1 MAEIDKGLPNVR
13 QSVKIPSP
21 DEQVEIQ
28 TEVQESMPSPEN
40 TEITENEDGSVEVDF
55 DPGAVSPESGD
66 DHYANLADLL
76 PDSILE
82 PIGSE
87 LYANFTDYK
96 ESRREW
102 ERSYT
107 KGLDLLGFQFEQ
119 RTRPFQ
125 GASGATHPVLAE
137 AVTQFQAQAYKELLP
152 ANGPIRTQILG
163 KADVMKQDQA
173 QRVKEFMNFQI
184 MDVMKEY
191 EPEFDQMLFYL
202 PLAGST
208 FKKVYYDDLLGRAV
222 SKFVTADDLV
232 VPYSATSLED
242 AEAICHVLKISAN
255 DLRKQQVSG
264 FYRDI
269 DLGKPYAEET
279 ELKKK
284 ERELEG
290 TRATGYQKNNPIY
303 TLIEC
308 HVDLDLEGFEDRG
321 QDGMPTG
328 IKIPYIVTIDN
339 GTRKVL
345 SIRRNYKVDDPKKTK
360 VQYFVHFKFLPGL
373 GFYGFGLIHMI
384 GGLTRAATSALRQLI
399 DAGTLSNL
407 PSGFKQRGIRVRDDA
422 QSLQPGEWRDV
433 DAPGG
438 NLKDAFMNLPYKEP
452 SQTLLHLMGV
462 CVQAGQRFASIADM
476 QVGDGNQQAAVGT
489 TVALLERGSRV
500 MSAIHKRLY
509 ASMKNEFVLLSNV
522 FSTYL
527 PPVYPYDV
535 VGGERQIKQTDFDD
549 RIDILPVADP
559 NIFSATQRVSIAQT
573 ELQLA
578 QSNPQM
584 HNMYEAYRDMYE
596 AIGVKNIDQIL
607 PPPPQP
613 QPKNPALEHIDA
625 IGGKPFQAFT
635 GQDHRAHIAAHIA
648 FMATNMAKNNPVIM
662 ASLEKNIF
670 EHIALMADEQVQL
683 EFKDKI
689 ERMQQIQQDLA
700 QNPQIQQQMQM
711 NPQLQQGMKQ
721 EADNLAIEIE
731 ARKAVLIAEMT
742 EDFLN
747 EEKKVSGDFGNDPIA
762 KLRARE
768 LDLKAQ
774 DNLRKQ
780 KEDEARINLDKS
792 KMLMNRDIQEDKME
806 QNEDLALL
814 RAATSIEKQKMSN
827 RAKAKS
833 DATKRFDVK
842 KLKGPRS

>member
-13 QSVKIPSP
+13 QSVKIPSQ
-21 DEQVEIQ
+21 EQQ
-28 TEVQESMPSPEN
+28 TEVIAEMQESMPSPAN
-40 TEITENEDGSVEVDF
+40 TEIAENEDGSVDVTF
-55 DPGAVSPESGD
+55 DPAAMSPEQGD

-76 PDSILE
+76 PDSILD
-82 PIGSE
+82 PLGSE
-87 LYANFTDYK
+87 LYANYTDYK

-107 KGLDLLGFQFEQ
+107 QGLDLLGFQFEQ

-152 ANGPIRTQILG
+152 ADGPVRTQVLG
-163 KADVMKQDQA
+163 MPTREKQDQSV
-173 QRVKEFMNFQI
+173 RVKNFMNFQL

-208 FKKVYYDDLLGRAV
+208 FKKVYYDDLMGRAV

-242 AEAICHVLKISAN
+242 AEAICHVIKMSGN
-255 DLRKQQVSG
+255 DLRKQQVGG

-269 DLGKPYAEET
+269 ELGKPYNEET

-290 TRATGYQKNNPIY
+290 TRASGYNRNNPIY

-308 HVDLDLEGFEDRG
+308 HVNLDLDGFEDRG
-321 QDGMPTG
+321 EDGAPTG

-345 SIRRNYKVDDPKKTK
+345 SIRRNFRVDDPKKEK
-360 VQYFVHFKFLPGL
+360 IQYFVHFKFLPGL

-384 GGLTRAATSALRQLI
+384 GGLTRAATSALRQLL

-438 NLKDAFMNLPYKEP
+438 SLRDAFMNLPYKEP
-452 SQTLLHLMGV
+452 SQTLLQLMGI
-462 CVQAGQRFASIADM
+462 CVDAGQRFASIADM

-509 ASMKNEFVLLSNV
+509 ASMKQEFVLLSDV

-535 VGGERQIKQTDFDD
+535 VGGERTIKQTDFDAK
-549 RIDILPVADP
+549 IDILPVADP
-559 NIFSATQRVSIAQT
+559 NIFSATQRVAIAQT

-578 QSNPQM
+578 QTNPQM
-584 HNMYEAYRDMYE
+584 HNLYEAYRDMYE
-596 AIGVKNIDQIL
+596 ALGVKNIDQVL
-607 PPPPQP
+607 PPPPAP

-625 IGGKPFQAFT
+625 LAGKPFQAFT
-635 GQDHRAHIAAHIA
+635 GQDHQAHIAAHVA
-648 FMATNMAKNNPVIM
+648 FMSTAMAKNNPQIM

-670 EHIALMADEQVQL
+670 EHIALMADEQVQMEMQEQL
-683 EFKDKI
+683 RKI
-689 ERMQQIQQDLA
+689 QELQQLMQT
-700 QNPQIQQQMQM
+700 NPQVAE
-711 NPQLQQGMKQ
+711 NPEVKGEMERLQL
-721 EADNLAIEIE
+721 EVES
-731 ARKAVLIAEMT
+731 RKAILIAEMMN
-742 EDFLN
+742 DFLQ
-747 EEKKVSGDFGNDPIA
+747 EEKKISGDFGNDPIA

-774 DNLRKQ
+774 DNMRKE
-780 KEDEARINLDKS
+780 KEDEARINLDRA
-792 KMLMNRDIQEDKME
+792 KMMQNREITDDKLE
-806 QNEDLALL
+806 QNEELALL
-814 RAATSIEKQKMSN
+814 RAKTSIEKQKMSN

-833 DATKRFDVK
+833 DATKKFDVK
-842 KLKGPRS
+842 TLKGPRR

>member
-55 DPGAVSPESGD
+55 DPGAVSPEAGD

>member
-13 QSVKIPSP
+13 REINIPSV
-21 DEQVEIQ
+21 DEQ
-28 TEVQESMPSPEN
+28 TEVIADMQETAPSHEKTEVVEN
-40 TEITENEDGSVEVDF
+40 DDGSVDINFE
-55 DPGAVSPESGD
+55 PGAVAPETGD
-66 DHYANLADLL
+66 NHYMNLADLL
-76 PDSILE
+76 PDSILD
-82 PIGSE
+82 PLGSE
-87 LYANFTDYK
+87 LYANYTDYK

-107 KGLDLLGFQFEQ
+107 QGLDLLGFQFEQ

-152 ANGPIRTQILG
+152 ADGPVRAQVLG
-163 KADVMKQDQA
+163 NPSREKQDQA
-173 QRVKEFMNFQI
+173 VRVKNFMNYQL

-208 FKKVYYDDLLGRAV
+208 FKKVYYDDLMGRAV

-242 AEAICHVLKISAN
+242 AEAICHVLKMSGN
-255 DLRKQQVSG
+255 DLRKQQVGG

-269 DLGKPYAEET
+269 ELGKPYDEET

-290 TRATGYQKNNPIY
+290 TRQSGYNKNNPIY

-308 HVDLDLEGFEDRG
+308 HVNLDLDGFEDRG
-321 QDGMPTG
+321 QDGTPTG

-345 SIRRNYKVDDPKKTK
+345 SIRRNYRLDDPKKNK
-360 VQYFVHFKFLPGL
+360 IEYFVHFKFLPGL

-384 GGLTRAATSALRQLI
+384 GGLTRAATSALRQLL

-438 NLKDAFMNLPYKEP
+438 NLRDAFMNLPYKEP
-452 SQTLLHLMGV
+452 SQTLLQLMGI
-462 CVQAGQRFASIADM
+462 CVDAGQRFASIADM

-509 ASMKNEFVLLSNV
+509 ASMKQEFVLLSDV

-535 VGGERQIKQTDFDD
+535 VGAERQIKQTDFDD

-559 NIFSATQRVSIAQT
+559 NIFSATQRVAIAQT

-578 QSNPQM
+578 QTNPQM
-584 HNMYEAYRDMYE
+584 HNLYQAYRDMYE
-596 AIGVKNIDQIL
+596 ALGVKNIDQVL
-607 PPPPQP
+607 PPPPPP
-613 QPKNPALEHIDA
+613 QAKNPAMEHIDA
-625 IGGKPFQAFT
+625 MAGKPFQAFT
-635 GQDHRAHIAAHIA
+635 GQDHQAHIAAHIA
-648 FMATNMAKNNPVIM
+648 FMATAMAKNNPMITS
-662 ASLEKNIF
+662 ALEKNIF
-670 EHIALMADEQVQL
+670 EHISLMADEQVQM
-683 EFKDKI
+683 EMRDKLVRLQ
-689 ERMQQIQQDLA
+689 ELNQLL
-700 QNPQIQQQMQM
+700 QNPQTAENPEIQ
-711 NPQLQQGMKQ
+711 NEFTRIQL
-721 EADNLAIEIE
+721 EVES
-731 ARKAVLIAEMT
+731 RKAILIAEMT
-742 EDFLN
+742 EDFLQ

-774 DNLRKQ
+774 DNMRKE
-780 KEDEARINLDKS
+780 KEDESRINLDRA
-792 KMLMNRDIQEDKME
+792 KMLQNRELTEDKLDL
-806 QNEDLALL
+806 NEELAVL
-814 RAATSIEKQKMSN
+814 RAATSIE
-827 RAKAKS
+827 
-833 DATKRFDVK
+833 
-842 KLKGPRS
+842 